1 LDFKSQGF
9 QKSDNLNISKFS
21 SSEFLDNGVSK
32 KRTGNLDTSKLNSSM
47 NSNDDL
53 NLFLFGAKKK
63 EKSNVRNEIELN

>member
-1 LDFKSQGF
+1 
-9 QKSDNLNISKFS
+9 
-21 SSEFLDNGVSK
+21 VSK